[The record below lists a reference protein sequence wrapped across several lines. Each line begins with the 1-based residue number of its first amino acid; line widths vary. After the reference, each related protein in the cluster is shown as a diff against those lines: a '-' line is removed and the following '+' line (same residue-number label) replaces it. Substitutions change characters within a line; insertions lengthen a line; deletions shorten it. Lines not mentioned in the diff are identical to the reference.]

1 MGKALEPVPGDT
13 SSPSSGLVGGNM
25 VRSGAAQMWLQ
36 RRPRLTLGSSS
47 SLLGTQ
53 SAWLGTTG
61 SELGQERAV

>member
-13 SSPSSGLVGGNM
+13 SSPSSGLVGGSM
-25 VRSGAAQMWLQ
+25 GGSGAPQLWLA
-36 RRPRLTLGSSS
+36 LGTSS

-61 SELGQERAV
+61 SEVGQERAV